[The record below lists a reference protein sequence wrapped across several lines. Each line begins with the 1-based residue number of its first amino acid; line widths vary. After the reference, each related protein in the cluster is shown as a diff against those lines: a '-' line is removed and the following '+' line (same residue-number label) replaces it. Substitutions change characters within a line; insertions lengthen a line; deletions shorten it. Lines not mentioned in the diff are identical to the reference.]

1 MSIAVTMLTALNPV
15 NMPNPARIRF
25 GCGQLWPLR
34 PASVRNRPGS
44 DLVLGGHVRLWPNG
58 SGPEASRCARICRP
72 GFGKRQPAR
81 FWQNATGPDLIW
93 FWVAMSGCGQ
103 TDPGRKEAV
112 VQEYPGRFQHVY
124 WECFTK
130 HSADGSGLPI
140 MRTASANQHATSP
153 AEQF

>member
-103 TDPGRKEAV
+103 TDPGRKEAG
-112 VQEYPGRFQHVY
+112 VQESSGPVPANRFRAGSV
-124 WECFTK
+124 
-130 HSADGSGLPI
+130 AGSGPVPACLVG
-140 MRTASANQHATSP
+140 TQTSV
-153 AEQF
+153 AGNT